1 MNFRS
6 DINGLRAIAVI
17 SVVLFHFNPEI
28 LPGGFAG
35 VDVFFVISGFLMTS
49 IIFRGLENSN
59 FSIVNFY
66 ISRANRIIPA
76 LAILCLVIMIFGWF
90 YLTPL
95 DFKTLGKHVSGSIRF
110 ISNSMYL
117 KESGYFD
124 VSANSKWLLH
134 TWSLSVEWQ
143 FYLIYPV
150 VLTLLYKAFGLKTLR
165 KILIAAT
172 VSFYLYS
179 LYSSYSNPNA
189 SYFLLSNRAWEMLLG
204 GIAYA
209 YPIELKNSLKN
220 FLSRCGLLLIAI
232 SFIVSSKSSLW
243 PGYLALLPTIG
254 TYLVIICNQNTLIT
268 SNYISNKLGLW
279 SYSIYLWH
287 WPLVVLGTYFA
298 IQNWIWFGLPL
309 SILLGY
315 ISHRYVES
323 YKFPKLKEIK
333 IKYVISAKPILF
345 ALAIFVISKGIVEA
359 DGIAFRV
366 DDRVA
371 KAEAATFDRNELTRS
386 CFYGPETPIDAKPCV
401 LGNKNNIQLIIVGD
415 SHADAISSGILDAID
430 LQDGGAVTFLR
441 HSCPFIFGAKLTD
454 YSVDNCAAA
463 NEHTFNI
470 IEREYP
476 GIPVFVVNRTSSY
489 LFGHSELVKIKKNAS
504 PGIYFSEIHQKLDAE
519 LLQEYSSH
527 YEDTI
532 CSLSHNNPTYITTPI
547 PEMLINVPQYV
558 SRGILKNG
566 GVIDVTLPIKT
577 YNDRHGFIVGLMD
590 RVSAKCGST
599 VLNVKEYLCDS
610 EKCNGSQNGL
620 PLYYDADHMT
630 VSGSKLLTPLF
641 KQAITNP
648 S

>member
-179 LYSSYSNPNA
+179 LCSSYSNPNA

-220 FLSRCGLLLIAI
+220 LLYC
-232 SFIVSSKSSLW
+232 F
-243 PGYLALLPTIG
+243 
-254 TYLVIICNQNTLIT
+254 
-268 SNYISNKLGLW
+268 
-279 SYSIYLWH
+279 
-287 WPLVVLGTYFA
+287 
-298 IQNWIWFGLPL
+298 
-309 SILLGY
+309 
-315 ISHRYVES
+315 
-323 YKFPKLKEIK
+323 LKE
-333 IKYVISAKPILF
+333 
-345 ALAIFVISKGIVEA
+345 
-359 DGIAFRV
+359 
-366 DDRVA
+366 
-371 KAEAATFDRNELTRS
+371 
-386 CFYGPETPIDAKPCV
+386 
-401 LGNKNNIQLIIVGD
+401 
-415 SHADAISSGILDAID
+415 
-430 LQDGGAVTFLR
+430 
-441 HSCPFIFGAKLTD
+441 
-454 YSVDNCAAA
+454 
-463 NEHTFNI
+463 
-470 IEREYP
+470 
-476 GIPVFVVNRTSSY
+476 
-489 LFGHSELVKIKKNAS
+489 
-504 PGIYFSEIHQKLDAE
+504 
-519 LLQEYSSH
+519 
-527 YEDTI
+527 
-532 CSLSHNNPTYITTPI
+532 
-547 PEMLINVPQYV
+547 
-558 SRGILKNG
+558 
-566 GVIDVTLPIKT
+566 
-577 YNDRHGFIVGLMD
+577 
-590 RVSAKCGST
+590 
-599 VLNVKEYLCDS
+599 
-610 EKCNGSQNGL
+610 
-620 PLYYDADHMT
+620 
-630 VSGSKLLTPLF
+630 
-641 KQAITNP
+641 
-648 S
+648 